1 MSPAEQRCPRC
12 DARMAPRQ
20 DWCLECGAAA
30 TTRIV
35 APPDWRLAVAIVL
48 GVVAVAGIVLAI
60 VVGSLDGGSDKAV
73 AGASGTTRATT
84 AHRPH
89 HRRARAQIG
98 TTATTSTKSTTATAT
113 SATTS
118 TVAGGAAAG
127 DGAVPLWPAGK
138 QAYSVIAITTPDRKA
153 AEQRAR
159 QLIAK
164 GRDAGILRSDGY
176 DFFAPGAWVVYVGQY
191 KDQPAAQSALAK
203 LSADVPS
210 GYVTL
215 VRRRP

>member
-1 MSPAEQRCPRC
+1 MSPGEKRCPRC
-12 DARMAPRQ
+12 DARMAPQQ
-20 DWCLECGAAA
+20 DWCLQCGAAA

-48 GVVAVAGIVLAI
+48 GVVAVAGIVVAI
-60 VVGSLDGGSDKAV
+60 VVGSLGGGSDKAV
-73 AGASGTTRATT
+73 AGASGATQATT
-84 AHRPH
+84 AHRSH
-89 HRRARAQIG
+89 HRRARAQVA
-98 TTATTSTKSTTATAT
+98 TTATTSTTATAT

-127 DGAVPLWPAGK
+127 DGAVPLWPSGK

-176 DFFAPGAWVVYVGQY
+176 DFFSPGAWAVYVGKY
-191 KDQPAAQSALAK
+191 KDKPAAQAALAK
-203 LSADVPS
+203 LSADIPS